1 MNLCHLESGGIR
13 KSCVCAGAGGRWSS
27 VLLARAISS
36 LCAPFG
42 LMDAASLVLKAR
54 YRGGSPS
61 GAGQVAHLGTNPLLP
76 RGKLQ
81 VCELPP
87 DGQLPQPHNG
97 VGFAVRLGSSLRYPF
112 HTHTALFSFAWRGG
126 RAHLV
131 FRVFVFFPRGNHSI
145 CGCWFCVS
153 GRWGLPLPHFRI
165 QPLWSMNSSQYIL
178 NGRTVCQ
185 LLNQI

>member
-1 MNLCHLESGGIR
+1 MNLFHLESGGYSR
-13 KSCVCAGAGGRWSS
+13 AAS
-27 VLLARAISS
+27 VLGPVAGDLAFFWPEPFPASVHT
-36 LCAPFG
+36 FG

-87 DGQLPQPHNG
+87 DGQLLQPHNG

-112 HTHTALFSFAWRGG
+112 HTHTAFFSFA
-126 RAHLV
+126 
-131 FRVFVFFPRGNHSI
+131 
-145 CGCWFCVS
+145 
-153 GRWGLPLPHFRI
+153 
-165 QPLWSMNSSQYIL
+165 
-178 NGRTVCQ
+178 
-185 LLNQI
+185 